1 MFGSYGDASA
11 IPPLIRDLDDA
22 ELTVAALTAPRHLS
36 VDLHDSRIGDA
47 MVRLLEQPNDYSVI
61 TEAIGILEELKD
73 ARVAS
78 VSLRLLDQAAE
89 MPLSTSQTVDRTGIS
104 QADLAAGDA
113 AQWSMLCFTCAVRVR
128 QIFDECDRR
137 TCSPLDAHEPAD
149 SRSGDGRLARRSE
162 SWSASRAVFDA
173 PARRWRPGRPA
184 TSNHD
189 ASLPGPSSSPD
200 GRIFPKRLAEFE
212 KVSLE
217 LQRRIE
223 RQAAQRKRRF

>member
-1 MFGSYGDASA
+1 
-11 IPPLIRDLDDA
+11 
-22 ELTVAALTAPRHLS
+22 
-36 VDLHDSRIGDA
+36 

-113 AQWSMLCFTCAVRVR
+113 AQWSMLCFTCAFAFVKSSTNATDELVRR
-128 QIFDECDRR
+128 LTHTNPQI
-137 TCSPLDAHEPAD
+137 
-149 SRSGDGRLARRSE
+149 RSGDGRLARDPNRGPHL
-162 SWSASRAVFDA
+162 AQYLTPLLDDGDPAVRQQATMTLRFLA
-173 PARRWRPGRPA
+173 PAPA
-184 TSNHD
+184 PTVEFS
-189 ASLPGPSSSPD
+189 
-200 GRIFPKRLAEFE
+200 PKRLAEFE